1 MVRILIK
8 SQMEYSWSKEVGKQS
23 PELQTNTFV
32 LREVIGLTSGSDDFE
47 KWWLGE
53 VVTLWS
59 GGLSEVVAS
68 WSGLT

>member
-47 KWWLGE
+47 KW
-53 VVTLWS
+53 
-59 GGLSEVVAS
+59 
-68 WSGLT
+68 